1 MPGCTSPL
9 TCGDRASGRQLVG
22 DFDVDFLFGH
32 SAEEVVGEHVSS
44 VLVTCGGSRHGRS
57 FLSDL
62 LVYRPRRRFRF
73 RSPQVSGKVCPGAHS
88 RARSA

>member
-32 SAEEVVGEHVSS
+32 SAEEMVGEHVSS

-57 FLSDL
+57 FSSDL
-62 LVYRPRRRFRF
+62 LGVSPSAMLPFQV
-73 RSPQVSGKVCPGAHS
+73 PQVSGKVCAGAHS
-88 RARSA
+88 RARNA